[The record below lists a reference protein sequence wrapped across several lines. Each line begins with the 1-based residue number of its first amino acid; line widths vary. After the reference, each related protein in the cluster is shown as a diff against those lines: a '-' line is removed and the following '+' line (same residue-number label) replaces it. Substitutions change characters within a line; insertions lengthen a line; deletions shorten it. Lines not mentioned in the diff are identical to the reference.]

1 MDKQIDTN
9 ISTSAHRR
17 LSHVKVVARLLEH
30 ELAAGKGSKDVS
42 LERDLLENVLDTLE
56 MYVED
61 FEEMH
66 AGGKPAAAR
75 PAVDAKPAVTRL
87 N

>member
-1 MDKQIDTN
+1 MDKQIEN
-9 ISTSAHRR
+9 NVGTSAHRR

-30 ELAAGKGSKDVS
+30 ELAGGKGSKDIT

-61 FEEMH
+61 FEELH
-66 AGGKPAAAR
+66 AGKGGATR
-75 PAVDAKPAVTRL
+75 TAVDAKPAVTRL

>member
-1 MDKQIDTN
+1 MDKQIETN
-9 ISTSAHRR
+9 ISTFAHRR

-30 ELAAGKGSKDVS
+30 ELAAGKGSKDVTI
-42 LERDLLENVLDTLE
+42 ERELLENVLDTLE

-61 FEEMH
+61 LDEAH
-66 AGGKPAAAR
+66 TGKAGVAR
-75 PAVDAKPAVTRL
+75 PAGDAKPAVTRL